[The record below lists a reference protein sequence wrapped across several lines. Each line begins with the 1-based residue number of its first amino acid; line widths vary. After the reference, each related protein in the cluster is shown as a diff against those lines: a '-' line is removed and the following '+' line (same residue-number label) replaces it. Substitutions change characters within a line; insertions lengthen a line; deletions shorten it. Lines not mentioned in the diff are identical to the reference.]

1 MRNLFL
7 VFAAAMVA
15 VAVGMAGAQTADSA
29 PLSMTY
35 RVEDRT
41 TPAQVVLDL
50 QNVAGKPVA
59 AYAIRL
65 VRRGEDGKV
74 ISTRAHSVSTR
85 GLGLSLGRAS
95 FQPGEKWSETITAPE
110 GQPLEAQLDLVV
122 FEDGS
127 HWGPNKAR
135 QLERFQGLRDGAR
148 LEREAAKRQ

>member
-15 VAVGMAGAQTADSA
+15 VVVGMAGAQTADSA

-41 TPAQVVLDL
+41 TPAQIV
-50 QNVAGKPVA
+50 
-59 AYAIRL
+59 
-65 VRRGEDGKV
+65 
-74 ISTRAHSVSTR
+74 
-85 GLGLSLGRAS
+85 LSLGRAS